1 MQPRSGTPLR
11 GCSFSCPQD
20 PVRTDKYK
28 AMPQDSK
35 STPRTLTP
43 RQQAFHEV
51 IFGVDTPLARAFDAA
66 LLVFIL
72 FSVITVILE
81 SVPTIQEEY
90 RTLLDTLE
98 WLFTVFFTAEY
109 VLRIWCA
116 RRRLRYLTS
125 FYGIVDFLAIVPTYL
140 SLILPLSHTLLTVRA
155 LRLLRVFRIFKMGRY
170 MSEATSLRKA
180 LYASRQKIAVF
191 ILAVATILIIMAS
204 AMYLIEGEIGGNPS
218 FDSIPKSLYWAIVTM
233 TTVGYGDATPESP
246 LGKGLAALMM
256 LIGYSMIIVPTGI
269 LTVEISRAS
278 SPNQPGCDDCRTGPA
293 DPSDH
298 FCRSCGRPCG

>member
-1 MQPRSGTPLR
+1 MPLGKSPTPRSL
-11 GCSFSCPQD
+11 S
-20 PVRTDKYK
+20 
-28 AMPQDSK
+28 A
-35 STPRTLTP
+35 
-43 RQQAFHEV
+43 RQQAIHEV
-51 IFGVDTPLARAFDAA
+51 IFGVDTPTAKAFDIL
-66 LLVFIL
+66 LLVLIIL
-72 FSVITVILE
+72 SVLTVILE
-81 SVPTIQEEY
+81 SVPSIEVKHTP
-90 RTLLDTLE
+90 LLNILE
-98 WLFTVFFTAEY
+98 WVFTIAFTAEY
-109 VLRIWCA
+109 ILRIWCA
-116 RRRLRYLTS
+116 RSRLKYLTS

-170 MSEATSLRKA
+170 MSEATTLRKA

-191 ILAVATILIIMAS
+191 ILSVATILVIMAS
-204 AMYLIEGEIGGNPS
+204 AMYLIEGEIGGNQS

-269 LTVEISRAS
+269 LTVEMSRAS
-278 SPNQPGCDDCRTGPA
+278 TPTTPNQPACDDCRTGPA

>member
-1 MQPRSGTPLR
+1 MPSGSHPTPRSL
-11 GCSFSCPQD
+11 S
-20 PVRTDKYK
+20 
-28 AMPQDSK
+28 
-35 STPRTLTP
+35 P
-43 RQQAFHEV
+43 RQQAIHEV
-51 IFGVDTPLARAFDAA
+51 IFGVETPTAKAFDVLLLA
-66 LLVFIL
+66 LIIL
-72 FSVITVILE
+72 SVLTVILE
-81 SVPTIQEEY
+81 SVPSIEAHHTP
-90 RTLLDTLE
+90 LLDLLE
-98 WLFTVFFTAEY
+98 WVFTIAFTAEY
-109 VLRIWCA
+109 ILRIWCA
-116 RRRLRYLTS
+116 RSRLRYLTS

>member
-20 PVRTDKYK
+20 PARTDKYK

-125 FYGIVDFLAIVPTYL
+125 FYGIVDFLAVVPTYL

-155 LRLLRVFRIFKMGRY
+155 LRLLRIFRIFKMGRY
-170 MSEATSLRKA
+170 MQEASTLRRA

-191 ILAVATILIIMAS
+191 IFAVATILVIMGS
-204 AMYLIEGEIGGNPS
+204 AMYLIEGTVNP
-218 FDSIPKSLYWAIVTM
+218 DLNTIPKTLYWAVVTM
-233 TTVGYGDATPESP
+233 TTVGYGDATPITIP
-246 LGKGLAALMM
+246 GRILAALMM

-269 LTVEISRAS
+269 LTVEMSRAS
-278 SPNQPGCDDCRTGPA
+278 KPEDLPPCGHCSSDMDDPTDR
-293 DPSDH
+293 
-298 FCRSCGRPCG
+298 FCRECGRALT